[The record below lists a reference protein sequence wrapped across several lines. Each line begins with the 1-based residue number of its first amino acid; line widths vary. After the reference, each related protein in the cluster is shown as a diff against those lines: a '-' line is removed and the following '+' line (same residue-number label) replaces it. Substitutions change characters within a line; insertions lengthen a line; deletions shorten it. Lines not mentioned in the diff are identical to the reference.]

1 MKILSIITARGGSKG
16 VPGKNIRSLGGIPLI
31 GHTIQAAKDCAL
43 VDKVIVSTD
52 CPQIAQISEKFGA
65 QVPFIRPE
73 ELARDETP
81 TLPVLQHAVKYM
93 NEEFGYNPD
102 YVLTLQPTSPF
113 RNSTH
118 LTEAINLLKHQPES
132 VVSVTESKHPSLLK
146 SVQDGMLVPYEK
158 TDKVYNR
165 RQDMPKVYL
174 LNGAIFLTRID
185 VLMNQNIIISESA
198 KPYYMKVAE
207 SVDIDSELDFK
218 LAEFLLKEKNFN

>member
-31 GHTIQAAKDCAL
+31 GHTIKAVKNCAL
-43 VDKVIVSTD
+43 VDKIIVSTD
-52 CPQIAQISEKFGA
+52 CPQIAQVSESFGA
-65 QVPFIRPE
+65 QVPFIRPK

-93 NEEFGYNPD
+93 NKEFGYNPD

-113 RNSTH
+113 RNNTH
-118 LTEAINLLKHQPES
+118 LTEAIELLNDKPES

-146 SVQDGMLVPYEK
+146 RVQDGILVPYEK
-158 TDKVYNR
+158 SDKVYNR

-185 VLMNQNIIISESA
+185 VLMNQDMIISENA
-198 KPYYMKVAE
+198 KPYYMKVSE
-207 SVDIDSELDFK
+207 SIDIDSELDFK
-218 LAEFLLKEKNFN
+218 LAEFLLNEANNY